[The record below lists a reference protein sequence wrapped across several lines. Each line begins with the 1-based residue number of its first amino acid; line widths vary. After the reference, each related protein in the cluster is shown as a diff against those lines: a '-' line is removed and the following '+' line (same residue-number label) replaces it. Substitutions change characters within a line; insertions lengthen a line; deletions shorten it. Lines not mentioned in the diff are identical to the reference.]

1 MLVSRALR
9 VLDWHCPVLRER
21 TAEDGV
27 VGDLYD
33 DEAQPDVPE
42 EEPHRALELRQLA
55 AVTSQISRPEYGTK
69 WENLQETHQEGPNA
83 ELDTPGG
90 SNHRLFKSNN

>member
-1 MLVSRALR
+1 MLVSRALL

-27 VGDLYD
+27 VGDFD
-33 DEAQPDVPE
+33 DDKTKPDVPE

-55 AVTSQISRPEYGTK
+55 AVTC
-69 WENLQETHQEGPNA
+69 
-83 ELDTPGG
+83 
-90 SNHRLFKSNN
+90 